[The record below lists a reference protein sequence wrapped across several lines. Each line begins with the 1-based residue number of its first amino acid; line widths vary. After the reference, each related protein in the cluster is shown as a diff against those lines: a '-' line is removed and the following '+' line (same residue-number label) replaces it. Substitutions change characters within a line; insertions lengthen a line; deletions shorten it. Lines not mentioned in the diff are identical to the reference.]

1 MSTKRSHNLAAR
13 SDKELLMSGQFSDVT
28 VKCGDKS
35 WNLHRNILSARCEYF
50 REALEV
56 ETSKKS
62 PKPSMVIEDV
72 DPVHV
77 NWIIYFIYTEK
88 ASNDLLALLEND
100 DTMMQ
105 TMVELFTIAEF
116 FLLDELC
123 TCAREILK
131 MKLLNSTHKTRR
143 SPYNYSIE
151 VYHEMKDETF
161 ITRFA
166 DTVRAAYNNGSGS
179 FRRLK
184 EALIIYANISGNI
197 VFQEESMGN
206 SFFSDPGLSQFALDV
221 FKYLVNKK
229 PRSSQDLCEQCRDKR
244 YDPHRVP
251 KRMEGLC
258 QYCIPTIG
266 EEAMESLREAKA
278 ESLEETGETP
288 RKKIKCED
296 G

>member
-1 MSTKRSHNLAAR
+1 MNTKRSHNLAAR
-13 SDKELLMSGQFSDVT
+13 SDKEQVLLTSGQFSDVT
-28 VKCGDKS
+28 VKCGAKT

-62 PKPSMVIEDV
+62 LKPSMEIKGV

-131 MKLLNSTHKTRR
+131 MKLYNSTSNKC
-143 SPYNYSIE
+143 YNYGLE
-151 VYHEMKDETF
+151 TYHEMKDETF

-166 DTVRAAYNNGSGS
+166 DTVRAAYSNGSGS

-184 EALIIYANISGNI
+184 EALSIYANVSGN
-197 VFQEESMGN
+197 VLFQEESMGN
-206 SFFSDPGLSQFALDV
+206 SFFSDPGLSKFALDV
-221 FKYLVNKK
+221 FKNLVNNK
-229 PRSSQDLCEQCRDKR
+229 PGSSQGACELCRHQR
-244 YDPHRVP
+244 YDLHQMP

-258 QYCIPTIG
+258 KHCIPTIG
-266 EEAMESLREAKA
+266 EEAMESLREAEA
-278 ESLEETGETP
+278 ESTEETGKTR
-288 RKKIKCED
+288 RKKIKRED
-296 G
+296 D